1 MEKIDEKTE
10 SLHREFSE
18 YGRNAKEW
26 AKRCMLLLP
35 EIDRYKVWAKK
46 GFGSIYEYAAKIAG
60 LSHNQVNES
69 LRILGKIENMPAL
82 MAVAQEKG
90 ILAVRPVA
98 TVATKET
105 EKELAEKARNMTR
118 NELEVY
124 VKGGHSESGR
134 PGAAGQPGKVSVTM
148 VLDPAILDQ
157 MKKLKGDGEWED
169 VMVAFL
175 KLREKELDEVKPEA
189 VPSTS
194 KHTPEPIKRFVKKR
208 DNRKCVFPGCG
219 RKFAELHHADGFAR
233 VGVHDPD
240 RIFCMCEGHHDLA
253 HRGLIENEHLA
264 PKFWKV
270 REKPD
275 QTNPRFEIDQLV
287 QKRRQNGCLIS

>member
-1 MEKIDEKTE
+1 MKKIDEKSE
-10 SLHREFSE
+10 ALHREFSE

-46 GFGSIYEYAAKIAG
+46 GFSGLYEYAAKIAG

-69 LRILGKIENMPAL
+69 LRILEKIEDMPAL
-82 MAVAQEKG
+82 MAVAQDKG
-90 ILAVRPVA
+90 IWAVRPVA

-105 EKELAEKARNMTR
+105 EKELAEKARNMTVR
-118 NELEVY
+118 ELEVY
-124 VKGGHSESGR
+124 VKGSHSESGR
-134 PGAAGQPGKVSVTM
+134 HVAAGQPGKVSVTIALSPE
-148 VLDPAILDQ
+148 VLDQL
-157 MKKLKGDGEWED
+157 KKLKGDGEWED

-175 KLREKELDEVKPEA
+175 KLREKELDEAKPQA

-194 KHTPEPIKRFVKKR
+194 GHIPKPIKRFVRKR
-208 DNRKCVFPGCG
+208 DNCKCVFPGCG
-219 RKFAELHHADGFAR
+219 RKFAEFHHADGFAR
-233 VGVHDPD
+233 VGVHNPD
-240 RIFCMCEGHHDLA
+240 RIFCMCEAHHGLA

-270 REKPD
+270 RSEPD
-275 QTNPRFEIDQLV
+275 PVSPRFGIDQSVVRHRRV
-287 QKRRQNGCLIS
+287 QAAQG

>member
-1 MEKIDEKTE
+1 MKKIDEKSE

-105 EKELAEKARNMTR
+105 EEEWAKRAGSMTV

-124 VKGGHSESGR
+124 VKGTRTCSGLHM
-134 PGAAGQPGKVSVTM
+134 AAGQPGKVSVTM
-148 VLDPAILDQ
+148 MLDLEVLDQL
-157 MKKLKGDGEWED
+157 KKLKGDSEWED
-169 VMVAFL
+169 VMVTFL
-175 KLREKELDEVKPEA
+175 KLREKELDEAKPEA
-189 VPSTS
+189 VETTS
-194 KHTPEPIKRFVKKR
+194 EHIPEPMKRFVKKR

-240 RIFCMCEGHHDLA
+240 RIFCLCEGHHDLA
-253 HRGLIENEHLA
+253 HRGLIENEHLL

-270 REKPD
+270 RSEPD
-275 QTNPRFEIDQLV
+275 RTSPRFGLDQLV
-287 QKRRQNGCLIS
+287 QNHRH